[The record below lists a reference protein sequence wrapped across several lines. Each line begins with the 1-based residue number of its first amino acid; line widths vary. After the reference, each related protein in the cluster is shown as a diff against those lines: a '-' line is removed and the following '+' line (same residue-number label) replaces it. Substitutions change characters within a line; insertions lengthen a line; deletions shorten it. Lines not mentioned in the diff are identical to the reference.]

1 MINAEK
7 AQAAI
12 DAIREV
18 CNERGVVLYGSSYNE
33 SQPAEIVIVAS
44 EDWIWD
50 DEPANEV
57 IAWHGEDYLYAS
69 SIGDATANSKT
80 QGEK

>member
-1 MINAEK
+1 MISAEK

-12 DAIREV
+12 DAIRAV
-18 CNERGVVLYGSSYNE
+18 CNEHSVILYGSSYNE

-57 IAWHGEDYLYAS
+57 IAWHGDDYLFAN
-69 SIGDATANSKT
+69 SIGDATTNLKT
-80 QGEK
+80 QVD

>member
-1 MINAEK
+1 MISAEK

-12 DAIREV
+12 DAIRAV
-18 CNERGVVLYGSSYNE
+18 CNEHNVILYGSSYNE

-57 IAWHGEDYLYAS
+57 IAWHGDDYLFAN
-69 SIGDATANSKT
+69 SIGDATTNLKT
-80 QGEK
+80 QVD